1 MFSAIHNESE
11 VNWLI
16 GKNILG
22 DVFFVLKYLLVF
34 SLPWKHKI
42 WEWHYKSD
50 HECDL
55 PNIDMPTDKW
65 DGSDEY
71 ETIISHTPLSQN
83 VSTPIKI
90 IATHFSQNFRVIKM
104 LPAIHISKI

>member
-1 MFSAIHNESE
+1 MRVIFGS
-11 VNWLI
+11 
-16 GKNILG
+16 
-22 DVFFVLKYLLVF
+22 KYLQVCT
-34 SLPWKHKI
+34 LPWKQKI

-71 ETIISHTPLSQN
+71 ETIISHTPLSRN

-90 IATHFSQNFRVIKM
+90 IATHFSQNFMVIKM
-104 LPAIHISKI
+104 LKAIRIYEI